1 MARRIAIN
9 GFGRIGRLTF
19 RALWS
24 RWPDEIEIVAVNDP
38 AGGHTDALLLEYDS
52 NYGRFPA
59 TVTSHPGYM
68 EVDDKK
74 VRVFRQRDWT
84 KLPWGDLGVH
94 TVLECSGQ
102 GTTRQSAQTHLEN
115 GAELVI
121 ISAPAKGEDAM
132 IVMGVNENDYRP
144 GEHAVISN
152 GSCTTNCLGPVA
164 KVLTET
170 FGVKWGMLTTV
181 HSYTNSQNIHDRGT
195 RDPRASRAG
204 AVNIIPTDTGAARA
218 LGRVLPALS
227 GKFDGMAF
235 RVPTPTVSVI
245 DFVCET
251 EKPVTR
257 ESINEAFREAAAGR
271 LRGILGVSDRPLV
284 SLDFKGDERSAIVD
298 AMSTIVIDNRIVKVV
313 AWYDNEWG
321 YACRLADITVYT
333 ARADARSRA
342 ALKPAVAAIPLHS
355 SNRQRVGTKSSTL
368 GQRKSI
374 GA

>member
-19 RALWS
+19 RALWAQQ
-24 RWPDEIEIVAVNDP
+24 PDEIDIVAVNDP
-38 AGGHTDALLLEYDS
+38 AGASTGALLLEYDS

-68 EVDDKK
+68 RVDDKEI
-74 VRVFRQRDWT
+74 RIFRQRDWT
-84 KLPWGDLGVH
+84 KLPWRDLGVH

-102 GTTRQSAQTHLEN
+102 GTTRERAEVHLQQ
-115 GAELVI
+115 GAKLVI
-121 ISAPAKGEDAM
+121 ISAPARGDDAM

-144 GEHAVISN
+144 GEHTVISN
-152 GSCTTNCLGPVA
+152 GSCTTNCLAPVA
-164 KVLTET
+164 KVLTES
-170 FGVKWGMLTTV
+170 FGIKWGMLTTV

-195 RDPRASRAG
+195 RDPRESRAG

-218 LGRVLPALS
+218 LGRVLPSLS

-235 RVPTPTVSVI
+235 RVPTPTVSAV

-251 EKPVTR
+251 EKPVTK
-257 ESINEAFREAAAGR
+257 ETVNDAFREAAAGE
-271 LRGILGVSDRPLV
+271 LRGILAVSDRPLV

-298 AMSTIVIDNRIVKVV
+298 SMSTIVIDNRIVKVI

-321 YACRLADITVYT
+321 YSCRLADIAVHT
-333 ARADARSRA
+333 ARADHAAGLAEPALA
-342 ALKPAVAAIPLHS
+342 ALLDDLS
-355 SNRQRVGTKSSTL
+355 SVDEAEEESVSPE
-368 GQRKSI
+368 I
-374 GA
+374 